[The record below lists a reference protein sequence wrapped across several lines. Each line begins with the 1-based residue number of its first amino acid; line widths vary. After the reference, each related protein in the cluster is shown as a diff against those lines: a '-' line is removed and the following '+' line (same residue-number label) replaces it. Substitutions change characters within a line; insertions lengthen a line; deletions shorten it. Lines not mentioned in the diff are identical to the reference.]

1 MVWLVVIFNNKTVP
15 TRAMIRRAL
24 KIPMSQRCLQMYGET
39 SVITQ
44 SDEHIDLGVNKKYF
58 QRAKEKEVMGRTMA
72 GQSGF
77 PDSEIRTGTTPDR

>member
-1 MVWLVVIFNNKTVP
+1 
-15 TRAMIRRAL
+15 
-24 KIPMSQRCLQMYGET
+24 MYGET

-44 SDEHIDLGVNKKYF
+44 SDEHIDLVVNKKYF